1 METSTLDLF
10 KGIITHTGLW
20 GAIISTLVV
29 TMLGFL
35 LYKFKVVNDISIQS
49 IQKVIITTLLPF
61 LAFYSF
67 LQNAGKEDVKTFG
80 VVFGLSAI
88 YYFLLTTIALIWVKY
103 TPNMIPKKVLDNAE
117 KEILNTQIK
126 QQTILFD
133 KQNYIESIQKKH
145 LVNWLMCIYGSN
157 ILFATPIIMALYPT
171 GPHLGSLN
179 VWNILYYIGGFGFS
193 FSLLSGVKFT
203 KKEFGFT
210 IKKAVLNP
218 SFIAVIVALTL
229 WATQYIPGAGSK
241 IYDLSSPE
249 IKEVEIVNDSN
260 GVIKDYYVMNKK
272 ATFGPNFSTLF
283 GKTKN
288 NITEWFRYDN
298 IKKLYVPYNKKPT
311 GWFDL
316 SVTMP
321 YLYKPISIL
330 AMLVSPL
337 IWIVIGTSLAKS
349 NIKEV
354 FSKWNNWVFLIYKMI
369 LIPLFIL
376 LLVIPFVYIK
386 TLDYKIAALLVMTGS
401 VPPGTTIVI
410 YSQHFKVHDKYTAQ
424 VSSLSTIMSFI
435 FIPMWLSIGTVILSL
450 VK

>member
-193 FSLLSGVKFT
+193 FSLL
-203 KKEFGFT
+203 
-210 IKKAVLNP
+210 
-218 SFIAVIVALTL
+218 
-229 WATQYIPGAGSK
+229 
-241 IYDLSSPE
+241 
-249 IKEVEIVNDSN
+249 
-260 GVIKDYYVMNKK
+260 
-272 ATFGPNFSTLF
+272 
-283 GKTKN
+283 
-288 NITEWFRYDN
+288 
-298 IKKLYVPYNKKPT
+298 
-311 GWFDL
+311 
-316 SVTMP
+316 
-321 YLYKPISIL
+321 
-330 AMLVSPL
+330 
-337 IWIVIGTSLAKS
+337 
-349 NIKEV
+349 
-354 FSKWNNWVFLIYKMI
+354 
-369 LIPLFIL
+369 
-376 LLVIPFVYIK
+376 
-386 TLDYKIAALLVMTGS
+386 
-401 VPPGTTIVI
+401 
-410 YSQHFKVHDKYTAQ
+410 
-424 VSSLSTIMSFI
+424 
-435 FIPMWLSIGTVILSL
+435 
-450 VK
+450 